1 MNAFSTMPHLKA
13 LKRTVTY
20 FAWILA
26 LTCLV
31 LTSVCGKNEQS
42 VTTVLKRKIETAS
55 LGKTN
60 NVDVVSPRMAEAGR
74 RTFSVP
80 FRGSIKAK
88 EEHDMLVNS
97 WEITYT
103 IGDQKIRREAVSKV
117 PLGKLGTLGLESFG
131 IICDL
136 ASDRVLLYRAGEGK
150 KLFTRMTVKEFE
162 ALIRVGCN
170 SSETQPSLPF
180 LAVRPSAWRHIGT
193 FFADFSLSKAVVT
206 NVPDERTVSD
216 LPCDLYTARLNNIVV
231 EASHCQ
237 LIKVE
242 RNLLN
247 LVELDIPAEVTGFPL
262 LMQRQQLIPVSE
274 AKTDASTARK
284 LLQSGAKWAGKAA
297 EKAMH
302 RGFELLEI
310 TEQTPSDS
318 AFTLDKDYAECTDLD
333 TLNQRFQ
340 PPEGGH
346 DDWD

>member
-1 MNAFSTMPHLKA
+1 MTTFSMVPYLKVM
-13 LKRTVTY
+13 KRTVVH
-20 FAWILA
+20 FAWIWA
-26 LTCLV
+26 LIGLV
-31 LTSVCGKNEQS
+31 LSTGCARDEPSVAA
-42 VTTVLKRKIETAS
+42 VLKRKIEAAS

-60 NVDVVSPRMAEAGR
+60 NVNGVSPRIAEVGR

-88 EEHDMLVNS
+88 EERDMLVNS

-103 IGDQKIRREAVSKV
+103 IGDQKIRREAVSKI
-117 PLGKLGTLGLESFG
+117 PLGKLGDLGLESLG

-136 ASDRVLLYRAGEGK
+136 PADRVLLYRAGEGK

-162 ALIRVGCN
+162 ALIRAGN
-170 SSETQPSLPF
+170 STSETPQALSF
-180 LAVRPSAWRHIGT
+180 LAVRPSAWKHIGT

-206 NVPDERTVSD
+206 NIPDARTVSD

-231 EASHCQ
+231 EVSHCQ

-247 LVELDIPAEVTGFPL
+247 LVEIDLPAEVTGFPL
-262 LMQRQQLIPVSE
+262 LMQRQQLIPV
-274 AKTDASTARK
+274 AAVTNNASTARK

-310 TEQTPSDS
+310 TEQVPSDA
-318 AFTLDKDYAECTDLD
+318 AFTLEKDYAECTNLD
-333 TLNQRFQ
+333 TLNQRFH
-340 PPEGGH
+340 PPEGDH